1 MRIALDAAP
10 LLLPAGGIRRYT
22 VELALALA
30 GENPRDEIFLVG
42 DRPAALPERMRA
54 RRNIFAVAPRSRPAR
69 SKWWSL
75 GLPLTLLRLR
85 ADVFH
90 GTDFSVPYIPAVP
103 AILTLHDLSPWRRGA
118 MRPEGS
124 ERVRARTPY
133 LLPLA
138 ARILTPTEAIRREAA
153 HYFGLSK
160 TRIRSI
166 PHGVAP
172 FRPDKP
178 RRMRTEPYVAHLG
191 DHGSRKNVAVLVE
204 AWRLAR
210 GRRPDLGLVLIGQV
224 PPGSFDEPGLTQVR
238 PANDAEMAAWLA
250 GAQALV
256 YPSLYEGFGLPMI
269 EAMSLGVPVIASR
282 DPALVEVA
290 GGCAV
295 HAPAD
300 SAQRLCEAV
309 LSVAEDDRLAARLR
323 AAGAARAAEFSWR
336 RTARL
341 TRELYQEA
349 VQAW

>member
-10 LLLPAGGIRRYT
+10 LLPPSGGIRRYT

-30 GENPRDEIFLVG
+30 GENPRDEIFLIG
-42 DRPAALPERMRA
+42 DRAVELPERLRTQ
-54 RRNIFAVAPRSRPAR
+54 RNVFAVSPGSRLFRA
-69 SKWWSL
+69 KWWSL

-90 GTDFSVPYIPAVP
+90 GTDFSIPYIPVVP
-103 AILTLHDLSPWRRGA
+103 SILTLHDLSPWRRGA
-118 MRPEGS
+118 IRPEGS

-138 ARILTPTEAIRREAA
+138 ARILTPTEAVCREAA
-153 HYFGLSK
+153 SRFGLSQ

-166 PHGVAP
+166 PHGSTP
-172 FRPDKP
+172 LRPAGL
-178 RRMRTEPYVAHLG
+178 RRMQAGPYVAHLG
-191 DHGSRKNVAVLVE
+191 DHGSRKNIAVLVE

-210 GRRPDLGLVLIGQV
+210 RRRPDLGLVLIG
-224 PPGSFDEPGLTQVR
+224 PAEPGAFDEPGLTQVR
-238 PANDAEMAAWLA
+238 PADDSEMAAWLA
-250 GAQALV
+250 GAKALV
-256 YPSLYEGFGLPMI
+256 YPSLYEGFGLPVV
-269 EAMSLGVPVIASR
+269 EAMSLGVPVITSQ

-295 HAPAD
+295 HVPAD
-300 SAQRLCEAV
+300 SPQRLCEAV
-309 LSVAEDDRLAARLR
+309 LSVTGDASLAGRLR

-341 TRELYQEA
+341 TRELYLEA